1 MGWATF
7 LGEGPEMAGSGSL
20 RPWCLRSGGVAG
32 LIASLL
38 LSLGC
43 QKAET
48 PPVDGSSKP
57 ADTEAQMGTT
67 PPKEPGEAAANDAAF
82 APMVEVQEEDYAQA
96 RSRFQTKLTRKG
108 PSPQEWARATPPAGV
123 TEVEYASGKL

>member
-7 LGEGPEMAGSGSL
+7 LGEGPEMTGSGSL
-20 RPWCLRSGGVAG
+20 RPWCLRSGGVTG

-43 QKAET
+43 QKTET
-48 PPVDGSSKP
+48 LPVDAASKP
-57 ADTEAQMGTT
+57 TDKDVQRGAS
-67 PPKEPGEAAANDAAF
+67 PPKEPGEAAAQDDPF

-108 PSPQEWARATPPAGV
+108 PSPQDG
-123 TEVEYASGKL
+123 